1 MPHATSEMS
10 TPMTNGEKASSK
22 FISHLS
28 SYPVVSDGVETFKS
42 HPYGKK
48 SLDLADSAYQRFV
61 KPVEPHLETPYSY
74 AKPYV
79 GKADEL
85 GDSGL
90 GYIDSKFPIVK
101 EDTNTIVDKG
111 KSIVLWPF
119 KVAFDGKDYV
129 VNTWSDEY
137 QKTANH
143 KERGPGF
150 STLVMA
156 LISTELKIASDFFQ
170 VIADFLGPKY
180 EEGKAKGSEYV
191 KEAQATAGKYVN
203 EAQATAE
210 QYKEAGK
217 EKLQE
222 MQKLGQEKAEE
233 AKKEAQKAK
242 DEAKKQAK

>member
-1 MPHATSEMS
+1 
-10 TPMTNGEKASSK
+10 MTNGEKASSK

-28 SYPVVSDGVETFKS
+28 SYPVVSDSVETFKS

-129 VNTWSDEY
+129 VNTWSGMHASINSLFI
-137 QKTANH
+137 TSANN
-143 KERGPGF
+143 P
-150 STLVMA
+150 
-156 LISTELKIASDFFQ
+156 I
-170 VIADFLGPKY
+170 
-180 EEGKAKGSEYV
+180 
-191 KEAQATAGKYVN
+191 
-203 EAQATAE
+203 
-210 QYKEAGK
+210 
-217 EKLQE
+217 
-222 MQKLGQEKAEE
+222 
-233 AKKEAQKAK
+233 
-242 DEAKKQAK
+242 